1 MPSTIFFACLD
12 LEQESSFM
20 DGHYFTNVAG
30 SKSGFVGSTP
40 HSFSTSATNLLRSPQ
55 SRCRNIT
62 WPT

>member
-1 MPSTIFFACLD
+1 
-12 LEQESSFM
+12 M